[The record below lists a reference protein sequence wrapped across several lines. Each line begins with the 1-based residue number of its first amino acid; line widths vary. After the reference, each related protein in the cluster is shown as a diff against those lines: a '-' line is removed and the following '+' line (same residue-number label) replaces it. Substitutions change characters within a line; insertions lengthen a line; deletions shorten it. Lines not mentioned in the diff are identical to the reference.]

1 MTGIAGPRHCHKHSK
16 SKRHRQGKDFDSL
29 NNIDI
34 ALWPRISVKRTP
46 LHLPL
51 EEYLQLL
58 DVRQEMEMGWGK
70 WGKKKSGLALTLKAD
85 ITIPLCNYP
94 QRDQGH
100 VGKGEEQQRMT
111 LEGRRAQ
118 QYFMS
123 RTPDLLAF
131 LLYFTEWLNRATST
145 KTSVI

>member
-1 MTGIAGPRHCHKHSK
+1 M
-16 SKRHRQGKDFDSL
+16 RQK
-29 NNIDI
+29 
-34 ALWPRISVKRTP
+34 
-46 LHLPL
+46 
-51 EEYLQLL
+51 
-58 DVRQEMEMGWGK
+58 
-70 WGKKKSGLALTLKAD
+70 KKKSGLALTLKAD

-131 LLYFTEWLNRATST
+131 LLYFTA
-145 KTSVI
+145 